1 MSALFSAPSVGA
13 PSVTTSSVAAPSVPA
28 PPVPASTSPA
38 QLAAIARRFAAHPGT
53 WRPHVRFTRPDRWYR
68 RLEHTVHFEVWLL
81 TWLPGQGTEIHD
93 HGGSSGAFTVVD
105 GALTERAFPAPG
117 RRGTVPVRRLDI
129 GGLRSFGPR
138 YIHEV
143 RNEGPLPAVSVHVY
157 GPALSSQSFY
167 RPDTDGTLALD
178 RTEPIAH

>member
-1 MSALFSAPSVGA
+1 MSALSPALSI
-13 PSVTTSSVAAPSVPA
+13 VAT
-28 PPVPASTSPA
+28 PASTGTPA
-38 QLAAIARRFAAHPGT
+38 RLAATARRFAAHPRT
-53 WRPHVRFTRPDRWYR
+53 WRPFVRFTRPDRWYR
-68 RLEHTVHFEVWLL
+68 RLELTADYEVWLL

-105 GALTERAFPAPG
+105 GTLAERAFPAPG
-117 RRGTVPVRRLDI
+117 RRGAVPARPLDI

-143 RNEGPLPAVSVHVY
+143 RNEGTLPAVSIHVY

-167 RPDTDGTLALD
+167 RRDADGVLTLD
-178 RTEPIAH
+178 RTEPVAH